1 MENQSLK
8 DVAGLG
14 VLVLLIGL
22 TQALSIAVG

>member
-8 DVAGLG
+8 DAAGLG

-22 TQALSIAVG
+22 AQALSFMGG